1 MKKKE
6 AIKFLEILLI
16 ISIFSLILS
25 INSLTELVS
34 ADSFTPTCSVVER
47 NNCIGSNYIVM
58 GLSSSTNAHG
68 ELASEGN
75 YEWVLCCNFG
85 AGDTSCTGTNKI
97 IGLSSSTNAHGEI
110 PEETNYADEVCYEDL
125 FCKSFSGSCTSTYPI
140 EMISLTDDENAHIGN
155 FSDYD
160 TKICCNVG
168 FGVGIKW
175 RNKYGYDL
183 DNDGGIEE
191 IETLYV
197 NPGVT
202 KVNSTQFDSDLGAY
216 SPVNVDVYEDKT
228 LWIDNK
234 IKVLT
239 GTVDSEENIN
249 LLWKINQLDI
259 DNIDNI
265 DNPIY
270 FLIND
275 DNLLRSENNFKMEV
289 VSCIEISSC
298 RNYLSEGICNADPC
312 EVGGNNIPGLA
323 VDCSDIDIECF
334 CKWEEGECRT
344 AWNAMGNESVDDGDI
359 DDDGIP
365 NINDGDMDG
374 DGILNGDDPDFDG
387 DGTPDWRYSD
397 IDPDGIPNI
406 DDEDMDGDGILNGD
420 DPDFDGDGILDWRY
434 SDIDPNG
441 DIDGD
446 GILNE
451 DDEDMDGDGIL
462 NEDDPDFNGDG
473 ILDYPYDDINPGIDT
488 DGDGIPNEDDED
500 IDGDGIPNGDDD
512 DIDGDGILNG
522 DDPDSD
528 GDGIPDGR
536 YSDIDPD
543 GDIDGDGIPN
553 IDDDDMDGDG
563 ILNGDDPDFD
573 LILMET

>member
-359 DDDGIP
+359 D
-365 NINDGDMDG
+365 
-374 DGILNGDDPDFDG
+374 
-387 DGTPDWRYSD
+387 
-397 IDPDGIPNI
+397 
-406 DDEDMDGDGILNGD
+406 
-420 DPDFDGDGILDWRY
+420 
-434 SDIDPNG
+434 
-441 DIDGD
+441 
-446 GILNE
+446 
-451 DDEDMDGDGIL
+451 
-462 NEDDPDFNGDG
+462 
-473 ILDYPYDDINPGIDT
+473 
-488 DGDGIPNEDDED
+488 GDGIPNEDDED
-500 IDGDGIPNGDDD
+500 IDGDGIPNGDEE
-512 DIDGDGILNG
+512 
-522 DDPDSD
+522 
-528 GDGIPDGR
+528 
-536 YSDIDPD
+536 Y
-543 GDIDGDGIPN
+543 
-553 IDDDDMDGDG
+553 
-563 ILNGDDPDFD
+563 
-573 LILMET
+573 